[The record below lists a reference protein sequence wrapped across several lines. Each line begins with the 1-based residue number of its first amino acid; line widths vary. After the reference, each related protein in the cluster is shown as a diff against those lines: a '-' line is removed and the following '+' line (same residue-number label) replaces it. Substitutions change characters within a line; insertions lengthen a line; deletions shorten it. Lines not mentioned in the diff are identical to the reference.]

1 MRRCVPR
8 QRATNDYTELDDSI
22 FIADKLLLS
31 QDLLAL
37 RSQMGGQVN
46 VEVDSPAQEDLSSVL
61 ASIRDH
67 YETVAS
73 KNRRDVENWFQAKVG
88 EAEETVIRIFTFL
101 SSVML
106 TC

>member
-1 MRRCVPR
+1 
-8 QRATNDYTELDDSI
+8 
-22 FIADKLLLS
+22 
-31 QDLLAL
+31 
-37 RSQMGGQVN
+37 MGGQVN
-46 VEVDSPAQEDLSSVL
+46 VEVDAPAQEDLSSVL

-88 EAEETVIRIFTFL
+88 EAEETVMRIFTFL

>member
-1 MRRCVPR
+1 
-8 QRATNDYTELDDSI
+8 
-22 FIADKLLLS
+22 
-31 QDLLAL
+31 
-37 RSQMGGQVN
+37 MGGQVN
-46 VEVDSPAQEDLSSVL
+46 VEVDAPAQEDLSLVL

-88 EAEETVIRIFTFL
+88 EAEETVKRMFTFL

-106 TC
+106 T

>member
-1 MRRCVPR
+1 MASVLMAD
-8 QRATNDYTELDDSI
+8 QRL
-22 FIADKLLLS
+22 FW

-46 VEVDSPAQEDLSSVL
+46 VEVDAPAREDLSAIL
-61 ASIRDH
+61 ASVREH

-88 EAEETVIRIFTFL
+88 PSRLPSPHGFSAELLWFW
-101 SSVML
+101 
-106 TC
+106 